1 MFLRS
6 AAGRYLISREAQL
19 ASLFGTCWDDGVVL
33 VNCEVLL
40 HIIVDE
46 FSSTVASPQPQN
58 TSLSADHIVFSINA
72 VQYWTG
78 LMSSVAWVSW
88 YIAGGS
94 GCRAACVLTGTNG
107 QRSNCGA

>member
-6 AAGRYLISREAQL
+6 AAGRYLISLEAQL
-19 ASLFGTCWDDGVVL
+19 ARLFGTCWDDGVVL

-40 HIIVDE
+40 YIIVDE
-46 FSSTVASPQPQN
+46 FSNTVASPQPQN
-58 TSLSADHIVFSINA
+58 TSLSAQIGFSI
-72 VQYWTG
+72 G